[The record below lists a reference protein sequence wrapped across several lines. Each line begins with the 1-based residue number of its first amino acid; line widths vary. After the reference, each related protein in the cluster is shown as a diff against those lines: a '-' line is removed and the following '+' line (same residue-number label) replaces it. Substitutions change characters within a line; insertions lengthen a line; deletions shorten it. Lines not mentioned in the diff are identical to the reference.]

1 MPPSG
6 STIVDEVA
14 WDVWMRHRVAI
25 RHPIAPDQLDRARA
39 RFAAF
44 GAQQRAVVDRSVE
57 RGWRGLFALPEIF
70 DPKEPW

>member
-1 MPPSG
+1 MPK
-6 STIVDEVA
+6 
-14 WDVWMRHRVAI
+14 
-25 RHPIAPDQLDRARA
+25 QLHRARA
-39 RFAAF
+39 KLATF